1 VVPRIAADNIA
12 EHVANQQA
20 AVLDAAVRLF
30 TASGYHDVSLGDIA
44 SEVGLARNSLYRYFP
59 DKAHLLLAWF
69 RVVVPE
75 TIEAWRNAIDDSAST
90 EGPPGD
96 DPAQQLQRWARTY
109 LAWANT
115 PEHRLVAPLTDS
127 LDAFD
132 HDTRA
137 EVAALHRAMMDV
149 VADVLRSA
157 DIDDGQIPG
166 TLDLLTGLVLGAAR
180 AESARESDA
189 ATRDRLDAA
198 ITAIISPR

>member
-1 VVPRIAADNIA
+1 MPRIAADNIA

-90 EGPPGD
+90 EGPMMSV
-96 DPAQQLQRWARTY
+96 T
-109 LAWANT
+109 
-115 PEHRLVAPLTDS
+115 RL
-127 LDAFD
+127 
-132 HDTRA
+132 
-137 EVAALHRAMMDV
+137 
-149 VADVLRSA
+149 
-157 DIDDGQIPG
+157 G
-166 TLDLLTGLVLGAAR
+166 
-180 AESARESDA
+180 
-189 ATRDRLDAA
+189 
-198 ITAIISPR
+198 